1 MQTLET
7 MKLTISDVERVLG
20 AEATCGDAGGSPG
33 RFIDGS
39 IEIKG
44 ISTDSRTIGRG
55 ELFFALKGGNFD
67 GHRFVNEA
75 FAKGAAAA
83 VVDRDIED
91 CRGNLIK
98 VTDTLKA
105 LGDLAASFRK
115 KFDIACVAVTGSNGK
130 TTTKDMTA
138 ACLST
143 RFTVLKSSGNKNNL
157 IGLPQNIFRLDE
169 RYRVGVFELGMS
181 FPGEIGRLAQI
192 CQPEIGIFT
201 NIGPVHLKN
210 MGTIEAVAK
219 AKYELVEN
227 MVEDGLVII
236 NSDDP
241 ILRTWLGKS
250 PHKIVTY
257 GIDSSADF
265 RAESIART
273 GQGFEFSID
282 GEKFAL
288 RYPGRHNIYNALAAV
303 ACAVSLGCEWK
314 RLSETLGSL
323 EPADLRSE
331 IFQGRGITVI
341 NDCYNA
347 NPVSLKLAIETL
359 ADYPGRG
366 RKIAV
371 LGDMLELGPRE
382 VEFHV
387 EIGRWLDRRK
397 IDALFAFGPLSLRYL
412 QEFPGRP
419 GGHYHDKAKLV
430 EDLLKYLKP
439 GDVVLVKGS
448 RGMAL
453 EGVSQAIREAD

>member
-7 MKLTISDVERVLG
+7 MKLTISEVEKAL
-20 AEATCGDAGGSPG
+20 AAAATCGNIGDPPG

-39 IEIKG
+39 IEVKG
-44 ISTDSRTIGRG
+44 ISTDSRTIGKG

-75 FAKGAAAA
+75 FVKGAAAA
-83 VVDRDIED
+83 VVDQDIEE
-91 CRGNLIK
+91 CRGILIK
-98 VTDTLKA
+98 VADTLKA

-115 KFDIACVAVTGSNGK
+115 KFEIICVAITGSNGK

-138 ACLST
+138 ACLAT

-157 IGLPQNIFRLDE
+157 IGLPQNLFRLDE
-169 RYRVGVFELGMS
+169 TCQVGVFELGMS

-192 CQPEIGIFT
+192 CQPGIGIFT
-201 NIGPVHLKN
+201 NIGPVHLQN
-210 MGTIEAVAK
+210 LGTVEAVAK
-219 AKYELVEN
+219 AKHELAEN
-227 MVEDGLVII
+227 MAENGLVII
-236 NSDDP
+236 NNDDP
-241 ILRTWLGKS
+241 ILRTWIGKLRQ
-250 PHKIVTY
+250 KVITY
-257 GIDSSADF
+257 GIDSTADF

-273 GQGFEFSID
+273 RQGFEFSLN
-282 GEKFAL
+282 GEKFSL

-303 ACAVSLGCEWK
+303 ACADSLGCEWK
-314 RLSETLGSL
+314 RLSEALSSI

-331 IFQGRGITVI
+331 IFQSRGITVI

-359 ADYPGRG
+359 ADFPGQG

-371 LGDMLELGPRE
+371 LADMLELGPRE
-382 VEFHV
+382 VDFHV
-387 EIGRWLDRRK
+387 EIGRQLDRRK
-397 IDALFAFGPLSLRYL
+397 IDALFAFGPLSRHYL

-419 GGHYHDKAKLV
+419 GGHYPNKTKLV
-430 EDLLKYLKP
+430 EDLLKYLQQ

-453 EGVSQAIREAD
+453 EDVSHALRETD